1 MEAYKDLVEESIE
14 QMKEDAKKLSTE
26 EDEKTKVDEAVATQE
41 AARETVEETDDQD
54 SVKEDESE
62 ESKEEIAS
70 AESEKIQALN
80 DRILRQLAEFDNY
93 RKRTTKEKSEMY
105 DMGVMGIV
113 EKLLPVI
120 DNLERALEAAPKEDS
135 FVEGVDMIY
144 KQFMKILEESK
155 VTVIETKEATFNP
168 DLHNA
173 VMHVEDE
180 NYGENMIVEE
190 FQKGYLYKEKVIRHS
205 MVKVAN

>member
-1 MEAYKDLVEESIE
+1 MEDYKDLVEESIE
-14 QMKEDAKKLSTE
+14 QMKEEALSQE
-26 EDEKTKVDEAVATQE
+26 EKADEVVSEADKVESGEEAGAEATSDEAGEDDNQE
-41 AARETVEETDDQD
+41 AGEEA
-54 SVKEDESE
+54 
-62 ESKEEIAS
+62 AS

>member
-1 MEAYKDLVEESIE
+1 MEDYKDLVEESIE
-14 QMKEDAKKLSTE
+14 QMKEEALFQ
-26 EDEKTKVDEAVATQE
+26 DEKADEVVGEADKSESDKEVSEKAAPDEADSQE
-41 AARETVEETDDQD
+41 AGEEA
-54 SVKEDESE
+54 
-62 ESKEEIAS
+62 AS

>member
-1 MEAYKDLVEESIE
+1 MEEYKDLVEESLE
-14 QMKEDAKKLSTE
+14 QMKEEANEFSKDQEVEALE
-26 EDEKTKVDEAVATQE
+26 EL
-41 AARETVEETDDQD
+41 VEELEEEVIEEEQD
-54 SVKEDESE
+54 S
-62 ESKEEIAS
+62 
-70 AESEKIQALN
+70 ESEKIQALN
-80 DRILRQLAEFDNY
+80 DKILRQLAEFDNY

-105 DMGVMGIV
+105 DMGAMAIV

-120 DNLERALEAAPKEDS
+120 DNLERALEAAPKENS
-135 FVEGVDMIY
+135 FTEGVDMIY
-144 KQFMKILEESK
+144 KQFMKLLEESK
-155 VTVIETKEATFNP
+155 VTVIDTKEATFNP

-180 NYGENMIVEE
+180 NFGENMIVEE